1 MKMTREQKLAI
12 AILKEKVEKATG
24 KKVIFE
30 SMGKTQLMTDPEVNA
45 KVIKAIALLKSID
58 IDGETM
64 EFITKQLGME
74 DQLASQFSSNQDYS
88 DKINKSLGKKGAR
101 VINNLEVG
109 GETWMSQ

>member
-1 MKMTREQKLAI
+1 MNESREKKLAI

-30 SMGKTQLMTDPEVNA
+30 AMGKTQLMTDPEVNA

-64 EFITKQLGME
+64 EFITKQLGMD
-74 DQLASQFSSNQDYS
+74 DQMLSQLSPNQDYS

-101 VINNLEVG
+101 VINNPEVG
-109 GETWMSQ
+109 GEAWMSQ